1 MEHVIMSVEMNWIR
15 KSFALIVLCLTFLL
29 QGCGSSDQPELG
41 EVTGTITFDKQPL
54 VGVAVVFQPE
64 NGRPARG
71 MTNAEGKYE
80 LIYIRQTK
88 GSKVGPNRVEIAP
101 SEAGEAEEAASGGEE
116 PEAGAKK
123 SKSGKPT
130 IPARYNVRSELT
142 ADVKPGKN
150 TFNFDLESK

>member
-1 MEHVIMSVEMNWIR
+1 MNLEVNRIR
-15 KSFALIVLCLTFLL
+15 RSCALIILNLL
-29 QGCGSSDQPELG
+29 ILLLPGCGSSDQPELG
-41 EVTGTITFDKQPL
+41 EVTGTITFNKQPL

-80 LIYIRQTK
+80 LTYIRQTK

-101 SEAGEAEEAASGGEE
+101 SEEGEEEEAAVGGEE
-116 PEAGAKK
+116 ADSSAKK

-150 TFNFDLESK
+150 TCNFDLESK

>member
-1 MEHVIMSVEMNWIR
+1 MSLSVNRIR
-15 KSFALIVLCLTFLL
+15 STCTLIILNLSILL
-29 QGCGSSDQPELG
+29 LNGCGGSSDQPELG
-41 EVTGTITFDKQPL
+41 EVTGTITFNKQPL

-80 LIYIRQTK
+80 LTYIRQTK

-101 SEAGEAEEAASGGEE
+101 SEEGEEEEAALGGEE
-116 PEAGAKK
+116 ADSSAKI

-130 IPARYNVRSELT
+130 IPARYNVRSELKVE
-142 ADVKPGKN
+142 VKPGKN
-150 TFNFDLESK
+150 TFDFDLESK